1 MLNLNSPLVLNK
13 RIVLKNR
20 ILVPPMAS
28 QTANSQGFVTAKT
41 LNHYERLAS
50 AKTGL
55 VMVEYTYV
63 HPFGKSEPNQ
73 LGIQSDL
80 HTEGLGQIARRIKT
94 AGSIPAL
101 QLTHSGAKSSREQTG
116 GPLISPSGIAV
127 PVKGAEL
134 ETPDQASHSDIQTIK
149 DSFVLAAHRAHQAG
163 FEIIELHSAHG
174 YGLNQWLSPITNQR
188 SDLYG
193 GSTEN
198 RARLLIEIVK
208 EIKSQLPEVLL
219 SVRIPGMDHF
229 EGGLTSAEM
238 ISVVRMLETSGVNII
253 NVSSGLGGWRRPRDR
268 KGEGYLVDDAERIQR
283 ETQLPVIGVGG
294 IKSAQYIN
302 DSLCKKRFSL
312 AAVGRSI
319 LNDPMWGP
327 SIGLR

>member
-20 ILVPPMAS
+20 VLVPPMAS

-149 DSFVLAAHRAHQAG
+149 DSFVLAALRAHQAG

-198 RARLLIEIVK
+198 RARLLLEIIK
-208 EIKSQLPEVLL
+208 KIKSQLPEVLL

-302 DSLCKKRFSL
+302 DSLCKNRFSL

-327 SIGLR
+327 SVGLK